1 MKKAS
6 RILLTVGGVI
16 DLVAGITL
24 FVSAFYIL
32 IAAIVF
38 FSTGGGVSIFFT
50 YYPEVDSAEEGAAL
64 AMTICGI
71 VYAFAGLLCAGLGVL
86 AVVASRKS
94 FNARDNAKKG
104 DYITVIVLNAI
115 CDCPPAIIGAIF
127 GLITYN
133 KENPENK

>member
-24 FVSAFYIL
+24 FVSAFYIF

-38 FSTGGGVSIFFT
+38 FSTGGGVSLFFS
-50 YYPEVDSAEEGAAL
+50 YPQDADAAEGAVVA
-64 AMTICGI
+64 AMTICAI
-71 VYAFAGLLCAGLGVL
+71 VYTCSALLCVGLGVL

-115 CDCPPAIIGAIF
+115 CDCPPAIVGAIF